1 MSLKLL
7 LALSLVL
14 SLLSGAALA
23 APEGEVLGASLL
35 DEDGAPGDPDD
46 EDDEDATVVDP
57 ADRAVV
63 VAVID
68 SQLSP
73 YHWDFK
79 ASEMPQSL
87 AGEPLPLDTPPDEW
101 LPGFDATGLASYEAF
116 PITLA
121 EDADARVPDLIAADA
136 ERWSTFRSAGPDAVH
151 YRWIP
156 GTKVIGALAF
166 NTSSFVGDNN
176 QHGTKSASVSV
187 GNLHGTCP
195 ECLLVHIRYGGVAG
209 GEQAIEWALQQDWID
224 VITNSYGFSAAMRDR
239 LYSGSDTDLSRA
251 ASERGQTILFS
262 SGNGQAN
269 TFTVPNTTY
278 FSSQEGPDWM
288 VTVGAITP
296 NGGGYTGSG
305 KPADVSAPGMSYPS
319 MGGTTATGTG
329 TFSGTSN
336 ATPVTSGLY
345 ASALGWAREA
355 LGGGRVQADGVI
367 ARGTPVDCGPANPDC
382 ELGDGVLTA
391 DELRTRLLHGAVRTP
406 QGPAV
411 GLVGASPP
419 ATVDEYELASKG
431 HGAYFGRIRGAEQW
445 EVEAARITGPMDGTA
460 AVLERPAGER
470 DWMVVDSYCRQSI
483 WGTWSG
489 GYWSEGDPLPGASP
503 LWPLRTTLEATCG
516 ELFPPL

>member
-1 MSLKLL
+1 V
-7 LALSLVL
+7 LAQY
-14 SLLSGAALA
+14 GD
-23 APEGEVLGASLL
+23 PEGEEG
-35 DEDGAPGDPDD
+35 EP
-46 EDDEDATVVDP
+46 VDP
-57 ADRAVV
+57 IERSAAVDDTDSDAPTDGRDAAVV

-73 YHWDFK
+73 YHWDFLG
-79 ASEMPQSL
+79 EQMPQAL
-87 AGEPLPLDTPPDEW
+87 AGEPLPLDTSPAEW
-101 LPGFDATGLASYEAF
+101 LPGFRTEGLASIEPL

-121 EDADARVPDLIAADA
+121 DDPDEFVPGLIEGDADLWA
-136 ERWSTFRSAGPDAVH
+136 TFPNSSPAKVD

-166 NTSSFVGDNN
+166 NTASFVGDNN

-209 GEQAIEWALQQDWID
+209 GEQAIEWALQQPWID
-224 VITNSYGFSAAMRDR
+224 VITNSYGFSAVMRDR
-239 LYSGSDTDLSRA
+239 LYSGSDTELSRA

-296 NGGGYTGSG
+296 RGGGYTGSG

-319 MGGTTATGTG
+319 MGGVTVTGTG

-336 ATPVTSGLY
+336 ATPTTAGLY
-345 ASALGWAREA
+345 ASALGWARGE
-355 LGGGRVQADGVI
+355 LGGGRLQDDGVI
-367 ARGTPVDCGPANPDC
+367 ARGEPIICAQANPDC
-382 ELGDGVLTA
+382 ELADGQLTA
-391 DELRTRLLHGAVRTP
+391 AELRTRLFEGAIRTP
-406 QGPAV
+406 QGPN
-411 GLVGASPP
+411 ASVVDSPLP
-419 ATVDEYELASKG
+419 ITTDEYELATKG
-431 HGAYFGRIRGAEQW
+431 HGAYFGRLRSTEQW
-445 EVEAARITGPMDGTA
+445 QTEAARITGPMNGSA
-460 AVLERPAGER
+460 EVLERPEGER
-470 DWMVVDSYCRQSI
+470 DWMVVDSYCRQQI
-483 WGTWSG
+483 WGTWTDG
-489 GYWSEGDPLPGASP
+489 FWAEGDPLPGIDP
-503 LWPLRTTLEATCG
+503 IWPLRSGLESSCG